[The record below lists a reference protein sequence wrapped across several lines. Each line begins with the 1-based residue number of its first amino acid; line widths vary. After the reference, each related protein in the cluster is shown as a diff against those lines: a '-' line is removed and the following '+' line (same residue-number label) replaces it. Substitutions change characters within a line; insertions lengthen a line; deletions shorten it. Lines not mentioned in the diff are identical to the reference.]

1 MRIRKNV
8 LKIKNGRG
16 FTMLE
21 VLIVLVI
28 LGILAIVAVNRAV
41 DHNAEV
47 YAGADALK
55 SHLRYAQ
62 TMAMNTNPTTGTSV
76 AEKTVWGIRGTAGA
90 YWLFS
95 GSDPAAAATY
105 MLLPDNDECINPD
118 KTINLA
124 AKKIKLASAF
134 TVYFDYRG
142 IPYTAYT
149 SSTANTPLAAPLTIN
164 IQPLNSTTP
173 SVPLTITPFT
183 GYIK

>member
-1 MRIRKNV
+1 MRIRKSV
-8 LKIKNGRG
+8 LKIRNGRG

-28 LGILAIVAVNRAV
+28 LGILAIVAVNRAI
-41 DHNAEV
+41 DQNAEV

-62 TMAMNTNPTTGTSV
+62 TMAMNTNPTTSTSV

-95 GSDPAAAATY
+95 GYDPADAATY
-105 MLLPDNDECINPD
+105 MLLPDNDDCINPD
-118 KTINLA
+118 KTINLT
-124 AKKIKLASAF
+124 AKKIKLASSF
-134 TVYFDYRG
+134 TVYFDHRG

-149 SSTANTPLAAPLTIN
+149 SSTVNTPLAAPLAIN
-164 IQPLNSTTP
+164 IQPLNSATP
-173 SVPLTITPFT
+173 NIPITVTPLT